1 MSPSVVLGALLGLV
15 AGGGLLLILAATA
28 SPRPERVGPRQG
40 RIERLLRRAGLTRV
54 RPVSVVAACFA
65 STLLVGVIALVITAV
80 PTAAGLAAVCAG
92 ALPLALLRRRARSRA
107 EALRRSWPDAV
118 DSLLSAVR
126 AGMSLPEALIELS
139 RSGPEPLQEAF
150 ADFAADYRSTAS
162 FTESVD
168 RLQDRLADPVADRVL
183 ASLRIAREVGGTD
196 LGVVLRTLS
205 ALLRE
210 DARTRGEI
218 EGRQSWTVS
227 AARLAVAA
235 PWITL
240 AVLCTRPEAVRAY
253 SSAAGGLVLLSAAIV
268 TLLAYRAMLR
278 IGRLPGEP
286 RLAS

>member
-1 MSPSVVLGALLGLV
+1 MTPSMMLGALLGLL
-15 AGGGLLLILAATA
+15 AGGGIVLILVALS
-28 SPRPERVGPRQG
+28 SPRPTRGAPRQG
-40 RIERLLRRAGLTRV
+40 HLQQLCRQAGLARV
-54 RPVSVVAACFA
+54 RPASVVAACA
-65 STLLVGVIALVITAV
+65 AAALLVGVIALVITAV
-80 PTAAGLAAVCAG
+80 PVAAALAAVCAG
-92 ALPLALLRRRARSRA
+92 ALPIAVLRRRARSRA

-139 RSGPEPLQEAF
+139 RSGPESLREAF

-162 FTESVD
+162 FAVSVD

-183 ASLRIAREVGGTD
+183 ASLRIARDVGGTD
-196 LGVVLRTLS
+196 LGIVLRTLS
-205 ALLRE
+205 TLLRE

-218 EGRQSWTVS
+218 AGRQSWTVS

-240 AVLCTRPEAVRAY
+240 AVLCTRPDAVRAY
-253 SSAAGGLVLLSAAIV
+253 STAVGGLVLLFSAFV

-278 IGRLPGEP
+278 IGRLPSET
-286 RLAS
+286 RLAP